1 MSKKFKIANNP
12 TLKSKVSI
20 PRVGGS
26 EIEVEFEF
34 KYLTRKQLAAIYEEW
49 QAKLSE
55 LNITDDTTLT
65 ELTDIEVELQIKQLK
80 DIVVGWDFDDEFN
93 DENIEQLVE
102 TSVFAA
108 KTVIESYQEAYMK
121 AKVGN

>member
-1 MSKKFKIANNP
+1 MAKKFKIANNP
-12 TLKSKVSI
+12 TFKSKVSI
-20 PRVGGS
+20 PRVGGD

-34 KYLTRKQLAAIYEEW
+34 KYLTRKELAKVYEGW
-49 QAKLSE
+49 QEKLTD

-80 DIVVGWDFDDEFN
+80 DIVQGWDFEDEFN
-93 DENIEQLVE
+93 DDNIEQLVE

-108 KTVIESYQEAYMK
+108 KTVIEAYQEAYMK

>member
-1 MSKKFKIANNP
+1 MAKKFKIANNP
-12 TLKSKVSI
+12 TFKSKVSI

>member
-1 MSKKFKIANNP
+1 MAKKFKIANNP
-12 TLKSKVSI
+12 TFKSKVSI
-20 PRVGGS
+20 PRVGGD

-34 KYLTRKQLAAIYEEW
+34 KYLTRKELAKVYEGW
-49 QAKLSE
+49 QEKLTD
-55 LNITDDTTLT
+55 LDITDETTLS

-80 DIVVGWDFDDEFN
+80 DIVQGWDFEDEFN
-93 DENIEQLVE
+93 DDNIEQLVE

-108 KTVIESYQEAYMK
+108 KTVIEAYQEAYMK

>member
-1 MSKKFKIANNP
+1 MAKKFKIANNP
-12 TLKSKVSI
+12 TFKSKVSI

-55 LNITDDTTLT
+55 LNITDDTTLS

-80 DIVVGWDFDDEFN
+80 DIIIGWDFEDEFN

>member
-1 MSKKFKIANNP
+1 MAKKFKIANNP
-12 TLKSKVSI
+12 TFKSKVSI
-20 PRVGGS
+20 PRVGGD

-34 KYLTRKQLAAIYEEW
+34 KYLTRKELAKVYDGW
-49 QAKLSE
+49 QEKLTD
-55 LNITDDTTLT
+55 LNITDDTTLS

-80 DIVVGWDFDDEFN
+80 DIVQGWDFEDEFN
-93 DENIEQLVE
+93 DDNIEQLVE

-108 KTVIESYQEAYMK
+108 KTVIEAYQEAYMK

>member
-1 MSKKFKIANNP
+1 MAKKFKIANNP
-12 TLKSKVSI
+12 SFKSKVSI
-20 PRVGGS
+20 PRVGGD

-34 KYLTRKQLAAIYEEW
+34 KYLTRKELAKVYEGW
-49 QAKLSE
+49 QEKLTD

-80 DIVVGWDFDDEFN
+80 DIVQGWDFEDEFN
-93 DENIEQLVE
+93 DDNIEQLVE

-108 KTVIESYQEAYMK
+108 KTVIEAYQEAYMK

>member
-12 TLKSKVSI
+12 TFKSKVSI

>member
-1 MSKKFKIANNP
+1 MAKKFKIANNP
-12 TLKSKVSI
+12 TFKSKVSI
-20 PRVGGS
+20 PRVGGD

-34 KYLTRKQLAAIYEEW
+34 KYLTRKELAKVYDGW
-49 QAKLSE
+49 QEKLTD

-80 DIVVGWDFDDEFN
+80 DIVQGWDFEDEFN
-93 DENIEQLVE
+93 DDNIEQLVE

-108 KTVIESYQEAYMK
+108 KTVIEAYQEAYMK

>member
-1 MSKKFKIANNP
+1 MAKKFKIANNP
-12 TLKSKVSI
+12 TFKSKVSI

-34 KYLTRKQLAAIYEEW
+34 KYLTRKQLASIYEEW
-49 QAKLSE
+49 QAKLAE

-80 DIVVGWDFDDEFN
+80 DIVIGWDFDDEFN

>member
-1 MSKKFKIANNP
+1 MAKKFKIANNP
-12 TLKSKVSI
+12 SFKSKVSI
-20 PRVGGS
+20 PRVGGD

-34 KYLTRKQLAAIYEEW
+34 KYLTRKELAKVYEGW
-49 QAKLSE
+49 QEKLTD

-80 DIVVGWDFDDEFN
+80 DIVHGWDFEDEFN
-93 DENIEQLVE
+93 DDNIEQLVE

-108 KTVIESYQEAYMK
+108 KTVIEAYQEAYMK

>member
-1 MSKKFKIANNP
+1 MAKKFKIANNP
-12 TLKSKVSI
+12 TFKSKVSI

-80 DIVVGWDFDDEFN
+80 DIVIGWDFDDEFN

>member
-1 MSKKFKIANNP
+1 MAKKFKIANNP
-12 TLKSKVSI
+12 SFKSKVSI
-20 PRVGGS
+20 PRVGGD

-34 KYLTRKQLAAIYEEW
+34 KYLTRKELAKVYEGW
-49 QAKLSE
+49 QEKLTD
-55 LNITDDTTLT
+55 LNITDDTTLS

-80 DIVVGWDFDDEFN
+80 DIVQGWDFEDEFN
-93 DENIEQLVE
+93 DDNIEQLVE

-108 KTVIESYQEAYMK
+108 KTVIEAYQEAYMK

>member
-1 MSKKFKIANNP
+1 MAKKFKIANNP
-12 TLKSKVSI
+12 TFKSKVSI
-20 PRVGGS
+20 PRVGGD

-34 KYLTRKQLAAIYEEW
+34 KYLTRKELAKVYDGW
-49 QAKLSE
+49 QEKLKD
-55 LNITDDTTLT
+55 LNITDDTTLS

-80 DIVVGWDFDDEFN
+80 DIVQGWDFEDEFN
-93 DENIEQLVE
+93 DDNIEQLVE

-108 KTVIESYQEAYMK
+108 KTVIEAYQEAYMK

>member
-1 MSKKFKIANNP
+1 MAKKFKIANNP
-12 TLKSKVSI
+12 TFKSKVSI

-34 KYLTRKQLAAIYEEW
+34 KYLTRKQLAAIDEEW

-55 LNITDDTTLT
+55 LNITDETTLS

>member
-12 TLKSKVSI
+12 TFKSKVSI

-80 DIVVGWDFDDEFN
+80 DIVIGWDFDDEFN

>member
-1 MSKKFKIANNP
+1 MAKKFKIANNP
-12 TLKSKVSI
+12 TFKSKVSI
-20 PRVGGS
+20 PRVGGD

-34 KYLTRKQLAAIYEEW
+34 KYLTRKELAKVYEGW
-49 QAKLSE
+49 QEKLTD
-55 LNITDDTTLT
+55 LNITDDTTLS

-80 DIVVGWDFDDEFN
+80 DIVQGWDFEDEFN
-93 DENIEQLVE
+93 DDNIEQLVE

-108 KTVIESYQEAYMK
+108 KTVIEAYQEAYMK

>member
-1 MSKKFKIANNP
+1 MAKKFKIANNP
-12 TLKSKVSI
+12 TFKSKVSI
-20 PRVGGS
+20 PRVGGE

-34 KYLTRKQLAAIYEEW
+34 KYLTRKELAKVYEGW
-49 QAKLSE
+49 QEKLTD

-80 DIVVGWDFDDEFN
+80 DIVQGWDFEDEFN
-93 DENIEQLVE
+93 DDNIEQLVE

-108 KTVIESYQEAYMK
+108 KTVIEAYQEAYMK

>member
-1 MSKKFKIANNP
+1 MAKKFKIANNP
-12 TLKSKVSI
+12 TFKSKVSI
-20 PRVGGS
+20 PRVGGD

-34 KYLTRKQLAAIYEEW
+34 KYLTRKELAKVYEGW
-49 QAKLSE
+49 QEKLTD
-55 LNITDDTTLT
+55 LNITDDTTLS

-80 DIVVGWDFDDEFN
+80 DIVRGWDFEDEFN
-93 DENIEQLVE
+93 DDNIEQLVE

-108 KTVIESYQEAYMK
+108 KTVIEAYQEAYMK

>member
-1 MSKKFKIANNP
+1 MAKKFKIANNP
-12 TLKSKVSI
+12 TFKSKVSI
-20 PRVGGS
+20 PRVGGE

-34 KYLTRKQLAAIYEEW
+34 KYLTRKELAKVYEGW
-49 QAKLSE
+49 QEKLTD
-55 LNITDDTTLT
+55 LNITDDTTLS

-80 DIVVGWDFDDEFN
+80 DIVQGWDFEDEFN
-93 DENIEQLVE
+93 DDNIEQLVE

-108 KTVIESYQEAYMK
+108 KTVIEAYQEAYMK

>member
-12 TLKSKVSI
+12 TFKSKVSI

-49 QAKLSE
+49 QAKLTE

-80 DIVVGWDFDDEFN
+80 DIVIGWDFDDEFN

>member
-1 MSKKFKIANNP
+1 MAKKFKIANNP
-12 TLKSKVSI
+12 TFKSKVSI
-20 PRVGGS
+20 PRVGGE

-34 KYLTRKQLAAIYEEW
+34 KYLTRKELAKVYEGW
-49 QAKLSE
+49 QEKLTD

-80 DIVVGWDFDDEFN
+80 DIVHGWDFEDEFN
-93 DENIEQLVE
+93 DDNIEQLVE

-108 KTVIESYQEAYMK
+108 KTVIEAYQEAYMK